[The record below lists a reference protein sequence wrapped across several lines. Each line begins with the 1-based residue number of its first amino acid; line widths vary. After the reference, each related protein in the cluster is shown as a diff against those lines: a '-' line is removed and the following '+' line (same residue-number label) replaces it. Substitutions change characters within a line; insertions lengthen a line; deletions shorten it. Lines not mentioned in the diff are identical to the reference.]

1 MPLREP
7 PVPAGGTEDERFL
20 ESAEELFR
28 GDPSFALNKDAWRVF
43 RIIGEFVEGF
53 DALAGAGPCVS
64 VFGSARVTQDD
75 ALYERC
81 VTTARLLGEA
91 GFGIITGVGPGMME
105 AANRG
110 AREAGV
116 ASIGCNIELPF
127 EQGTNAFV
135 ETKLDFRYFFVR
147 KTMFVKYAEAFV
159 IFPGGFGTLDE
170 LFEALTL
177 IQSEK
182 VRHFPVVLFGSDYW
196 SGLMSWIRGTVMR
209 EGKVSSQDL
218 DSCGVTDSPE
228 EACDHVVERYRLHL
242 ADRNARRA
250 GRVDEARAAGGG
262 APAER
267 SRHSA
272 SPE

>member
-1 MPLREP
+1 MRSW
-7 PVPAGGTEDERFL
+7 R
-20 ESAEELFR
+20 
-28 GDPSFALNKDAWRVF
+28 PSS
-43 RIIGEFVEGF
+43 I
-53 DALAGAGPCVS
+53 S
-64 VFGSARVTQDD
+64 VT
-75 ALYERC
+75 
-81 VTTARLLGEA
+81 
-91 GFGIITGVGPGMME
+91 
-105 AANRG
+105 
-110 AREAGV
+110 
-116 ASIGCNIELPF
+116 
-127 EQGTNAFV
+127 
-135 ETKLDFRYFFVR
+135 FFVR

-218 DSCGVTDSPE
+218 ELLCVTDSPE